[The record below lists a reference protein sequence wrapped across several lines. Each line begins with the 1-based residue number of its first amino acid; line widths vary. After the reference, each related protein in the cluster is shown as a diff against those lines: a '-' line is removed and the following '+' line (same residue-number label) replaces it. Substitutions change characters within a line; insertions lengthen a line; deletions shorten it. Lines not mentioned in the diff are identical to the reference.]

1 MPRCGLYPQGTV
13 GDREGGVSAVNAQ
26 IWECEMMAE
35 TLGSKT
41 SSELVNM
48 FEDTN
53 PLQNESDIDKRKA
66 IMAVLQKRSP
76 QLFHEWI
83 ASPHDSPRGYFLR
96 GKAATAKRTTDYCKC
111 YEFVQSSFGNRC
123 AVCRKPSKH

>member
-1 MPRCGLYPQGTV
+1 M
-13 GDREGGVSAVNAQ
+13 GDRQGGVHAVDAE
-26 IWECEMMAE
+26 IWEGDVMAE

-41 SSELVNM
+41 TAQLVNM

-53 PLQNESDIDKRKA
+53 PLQDASDIDKRKA

-83 ASPHDSPRGYFLR
+83 ASPHDSPRGYYLR
-96 GKAATAKRTTDYCKC
+96 GKAATAKHTPDYCTC
-111 YEFVQSSFGNRC
+111 YEFVQSAFGNRC
-123 AVCRKPSKH
+123 AVCRKPLRITS